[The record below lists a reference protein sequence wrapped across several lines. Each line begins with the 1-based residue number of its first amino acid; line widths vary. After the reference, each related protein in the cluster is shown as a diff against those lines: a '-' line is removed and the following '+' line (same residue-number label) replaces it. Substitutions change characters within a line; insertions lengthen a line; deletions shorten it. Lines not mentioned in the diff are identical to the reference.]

1 MTFMLAYIPAPWI
14 LWVFRIRCSSALT
27 QPLSPLSQ
35 FMELRSEPSAT
46 WHWRIQRPREQP
58 QLPTPKMRYGT
69 TLPTA
74 HICPPKHPEKGWKRD
89 SPKYSVVICRIHAH
103 IHISTD
109 WLWHA
114 FDDVGTCW
122 ACFFP
127 KENGSKPIPRKNGTR
142 NPSST
147 ATISNHWNPADLRW
161 FIFPNRPTCKNLAG
175 GTRPWRLRGSRT
187 TMNKKWKNSLHL
199 SAYEGLPPNTR
210 FRRNI
215 FVRYVIIT
223 NLLLQPS
230 YWTGPPECFQRKNMV
245 FPPSTCHHMII
256 WSTTG
261 YPEVQGC
268 ACLPIFL
275 GHPHV
280 KNEPTAICM
289 HPEHHDHW
297 YGHILYAAT

>member
-1 MTFMLAYIPAPWI
+1 M
-14 LWVFRIRCSSALT
+14 
-27 QPLSPLSQ
+27 QLSLDPLSQ
-35 FMELRSEPSAT
+35 LSQLSHFIMELRSEPSAT
-46 WHWRIQRPREQP
+46 WHWRIQRPREP

-74 HICPPKHPEKGWKRD
+74 HICPPKHPEKGWKKD
-89 SPKYSVVICRIHAH
+89 SPKYIIIHSVVICRIHAH

-127 KENGSKPIPRKNGTR
+127 KRKWLQANSAEKWNEESIKHSDHQQPLEPGGPPLIHLPKSPNMQKPWRDRTLKTSWIKN
-142 NPSST
+142 
-147 ATISNHWNPADLRW
+147 NHKQKVKKLPAPVGIMKV
-161 FIFPNRPTCKNLAG
+161 FRPTQD
-175 GTRPWRLRGSRT
+175 SQEISSFD
-187 TMNKKWKNSLHL
+187 M
-199 SAYEGLPPNTR
+199 Y
-210 FRRNI
+210 
-215 FVRYVIIT
+215 RYVIIT

-230 YWTGPPECFQRKNMV
+230 YWTGPSECFQRKNMV